1 MTSISKSHLSLG
13 GVEVDGEVAVVVV
26 MVGLA
31 AAVAMVVKE
40 EKEVTIN
47 AMEDQE
53 SQPLLISGD
62 NDGFHESNKLI
73 QLPVLH
79 FFSVLDY
86 GHPFV
91 NFQSFNECWFQSITE
106 YMWHFNADET
116 ISSSFI

>member
-79 FFSVLDY
+79 FF
-86 GHPFV
+86 PFWTMDTHLLI
-91 NFQSFNECWFQSITE
+91 FNHS
-106 YMWHFNADET
+106 MNVG
-116 ISSSFI
+116 SNL

>member
-62 NDGFHESNKLI
+62 NDDFTNPTS
-73 QLPVLH
+73 
-79 FFSVLDY
+79 
-86 GHPFV
+86 
-91 NFQSFNECWFQSITE
+91 
-106 YMWHFNADET
+106 
-116 ISSSFI
+116 